1 MISNHPPTDDFDDL
15 NIEVILQRIFKEK
28 DPAAHRA
35 AIWELFHL
43 SGDWD
48 VFERISEYGGER
60 GIASYFQNV
69 IDQIDEPNRFD
80 ENISDLPEIPTEV
93 KDEIRELYSGP
104 LLCLRRRD
112 WAGSAAAMYEILM
125 TEIYEVYQIDE
136 KKLPFGEATMVG
148 LKDLVSEEVLFPLG
162 VIEYLAYSYQ
172 LQEIANTALLNNFLS
187 LLLTLFFGAQ
197 AHLDV
202 EEARRNPNIE
212 PEDGPWNN

>member
-1 MISNHPPTDDFDDL
+1 MVSKQSSTDDFDDL
-15 NIEVILQRIFKEK
+15 SIEVILQRIFREK

-48 VFERISEYGGER
+48 VFERISEFGGER
-60 GIASYFQNV
+60 GIASYFQNIV
-69 IDQIDEPNRFD
+69 DSIDDPNRFD
-80 ENISDLPEIPTEV
+80 ENVSDIPEIPTEIR
-93 KDEIRELYSGP
+93 DDIRELYSGP

-125 TEIYEVYQIDE
+125 TEIYEVYDIDE
-136 KKLPFGEATMVG
+136 KTLPFGEATTVG

-172 LQEIANTALLNNFLS
+172 LQEINNVALLNNFLS

-202 EEARRNPNIE
+202 EESRRNPNIE
-212 PEDGPWNN
+212 PEDDLWNN